1 MSQWKKPFIFVKN
14 FYLFL
19 GMRFLMCVA
28 GKGSRLECFAFVF
41 RLGITHLVYD
51 KKFFELR
58 KVGKLTTIK
67 PRKNWIRT
75 KNLLPQK
82 EFIMSHLIIEL
93 APNSDDLQPSIQKGN
108 EWKKPK
114 WNCLSW
120 RINFIHE
127 CIVVPWFY
135 RWNIFLG
142 KDSLCLVW
150 LLFALDADF
159 SSSY

>member
-51 KKFFELR
+51 KKFFESR

-67 PRKNWIRT
+67 PRKNWISA

-82 EFIMSHLIIEL
+82 RYHESSHNWVGTKLWWFTAINSKSQRVEKTEVKLFKLEDQFHPWVHSSGGSIDEIFFL
-93 APNSDDLQPSIQKGN
+93 AK
-108 EWKKPK
+108 
-114 WNCLSW
+114 
-120 RINFIHE
+120 IH
-127 CIVVPWFY
+127 CAWCGC
-135 RWNIFLG
+135 FL
-142 KDSLCLVW
+142 L
-150 LLFALDADF
+150 
-159 SSSY
+159 